1 MTPPQPEGLG
11 SGRLC
16 TWELWTI
23 YRFSGLVALFLDQFG
38 HPRPIYSQEG
48 GLVGK
53 REQIGSS
60 RKKSRYKGKRDQTG
74 KIRTRSTSSRGG
86 NGWRCDLF
94 SIYPCPTDYA
104 RPLGFG
110 RPRPLCVGAIHDLLI
125 FRTSRRPFW
134 SWHVHRTAPPCPARP
149 AARWIFTYFHSFLF
163 TFREGNIGGSKGGY
177 HEFGRGENFEK
188 HQTARRLIPSYPW
201 GVGSM

>member
-1 MTPPQPEGLG
+1 MTPRWIIFFS

-23 YRFSGLVALFLDQFG
+23 YRFSEIGPLFFDQFG
-38 HPRPIYSQEG
+38 HSRPICSQEG
-48 GLVGK
+48 GLNGK

-125 FRTSRRPFW
+125 FRPHFSTLG
-134 SWHVHRTAPPCPARP
+134 H
-149 AARWIFTYFHSFLF
+149 FHTTILV
-163 TFREGNIGGSKGGY
+163 TRMW
-177 HEFGRGENFEK
+177 
-188 HQTARRLIPSYPW
+188 L
-201 GVGSM
+201 